1 MCVGGGGVQGEKIFV
16 NDQSRSLGA
25 PLAKCLEILCAAMP
39 YSAAWAAPLYGCNYK
54 NTFTETIQQQKQYE
68 IKMCNYKC
76 RRNFWQ
82 WNWNV
87 L

>member
-1 MCVGGGGVQGEKIFV
+1 MCWGGGGVQGAKIFI

-39 YSAAWAAPLYGCNYK
+39 YSAAWVQVHVSAKIGNAYVFPAFSEPIL
-54 NTFTETIQQQKQYE
+54 
-68 IKMCNYKC
+68 
-76 RRNFWQ
+76 
-82 WNWNV
+82 V

>member
-1 MCVGGGGVQGEKIFV
+1 MFV

-39 YSAAWAAPLYGCNYK
+39 YSAARPERGIPLH
-54 NTFTETIQQQKQYE
+54 
-68 IKMCNYKC
+68 
-76 RRNFWQ
+76 
-82 WNWNV
+82 